1 MAQYYENG
9 PAHSAPRHAPTGRG
23 GHRMSRSVARID
35 CDDCPIA
42 GTGCGDCMVAL
53 LGPVR
58 FRLDASEQRAVDELL
73 RHGLV
78 STEDVTGAYATPDL
92 PDWMAASWPQ
102 EDREAGPAERLRAIG

>member
-9 PAHSAPRHAPTGRG
+9 PVHSAPRPAPTVAG
-23 GHRMSRSVARID
+23 GHRASRSVARMD

-58 FRLDASEQRAVDELL
+58 FRLDAPEQRAVEELH

-78 STEDVTGAYATPDL
+78 SAEEVAGAYATPDL
-92 PDWMAASWPQ
+92 PDWVAASWSPEQ
-102 EDREAGPAERLRAIG
+102 LESDPAERLRAIG